1 MYLQELIRVIRV
13 TKVPVVIIKHT
24 PVFDIPDEILI
35 DIDNT
40 DIKDLI
46 VQNIDIKENKLEV
59 TVTHIT
65 YLIE

>member
-1 MYLQELIRVIRV
+1 MCLQELIRLIRV
-13 TKVPVVIIKHT
+13 TEVPVVIIKHT
-24 PVFDIPDEILI
+24 PIFDIPDEILI